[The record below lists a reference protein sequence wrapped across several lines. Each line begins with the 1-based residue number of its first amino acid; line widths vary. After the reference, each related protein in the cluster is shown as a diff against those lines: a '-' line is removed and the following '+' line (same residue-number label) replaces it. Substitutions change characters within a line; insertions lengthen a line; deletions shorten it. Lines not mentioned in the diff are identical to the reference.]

1 MSTIARHDHRWAALG
16 LLVTSY
22 LMVILDVAIV
32 GVAAPS
38 IKADLGFSQ
47 GGLQWIVT
55 GYAMTFGGLLLLGGR
70 AADLLGRRRVFM
82 FGTALFTAASLVC
95 GLAWSPEVLVAARI
109 VQGFG
114 AAIITPA
121 ALSIITTTFTEGSER
136 NKALG
141 AWNAAGGVGGTL
153 GLVIG
158 GVLTD
163 SIGWEW
169 LFFINVPVGVAVL
182 LLSRPL
188 LRESRAELTTRRFDL
203 AGALSV
209 TASLIVLVY
218 ALVEAPQAG
227 WSSVQTVLLLAA
239 AALLLITFA
248 GIERR
253 SPAPLVPLRTL
264 RRASLAGGNL
274 LGVLAGASIFGWFF
288 IATLYLQQVLGYSPL
303 KAGLAFAAAS
313 LGGLL
318 GPIIGQSLATK
329 VGPRPVAL
337 IGAALLAVGFLLQRG
352 VDPQSEYVADLL
364 VPFMLMGIGTGFAFV
379 ASVISAL
386 EGISERESGLASGLI
401 NTSQQ
406 IGGAIGVAVLST
418 VAVSRTDDVL
428 GGPSAPQS
436 LAALTEGF
444 QSAYTA
450 AVGLT
455 IGAAL
460 VGLLLLGG
468 RRRSTERGPEA
479 PPISVPD

>member
-1 MSTIARHDHRWAALG
+1 MSTAEHHDHRWAALA

-55 GYAMTFGGLLLLGGR
+55 AYAMTFGGLLLLGGR

-95 GLAWSPEVLVAARI
+95 GLAWSPEILVAARI
-109 VQGFG
+109 VQGLG
-114 AAIITPA
+114 AAVITPA

-169 LFFINVPVGVAVL
+169 LFFINVPVGLAVL

-188 LRESRAELTTRRFDL
+188 LRESRADVGARTFDL

-209 TASLIVLVY
+209 TASLILLVY
-218 ALVEAPQAG
+218 ALVEAPEAG
-227 WSSVQTVLLLAA
+227 WSSAQTTILLAA

-253 SPAPLVPLRTL
+253 SPAPLVPLGTL

-318 GPIIGQSLATK
+318 GPIIGQALATK
-329 VGPRPVAL
+329 IGPRPVAL
-337 IGAALLAVGFLLQRG
+337 IGAALLAAGYLLQRG
-352 VDPQSEYVADLL
+352 IDPQSEYVGDLL
-364 VPFMLMGIGTGFAFV
+364 LPFMLMGVGTGFAFV

-386 EGISERESGLASGLI
+386 EGISEHESGLASGLI

-418 VAVSRTDDVL
+418 VAVSHTEDVL
-428 GGPSAPQS
+428 ASQSTPQP

-468 RRRSTERGPEA
+468 RRHVPEK
-479 PPISVPD
+479 